1 MCVFLFLQEARI
13 AVEQIVI
20 PKGQP
25 AELLPRSLE
34 VIALQ
39 VKLVEGYQLATEKV
53 GAEVNIRLR
62 ILPTQLNVKTSDP
75 VYNEEAESEFEEDE
89 EFDSDVEDLGISIA
103 GGTSPGRLPIL
114 PEWSMASRYFMY
126 IHLNTYWNKQENYCS
141 QINTTGSDVLSQVQL
156 ENFLLLKKTW
166 LRKHGDRGTHRT
178 SNLNEF
184 QFDGFFYFAVRHILE
199 LHFEILEC
207 IHV

>member
-1 MCVFLFLQEARI
+1 MRWNPFDLDKKKIYKFVSFLTQFCVFLFLQEARI

-89 EFDSDVEDLGISIA
+89 EFDSDVEDLGVSIA

-114 PEWSMASRYFMY
+114 PE
-126 IHLNTYWNKQENYCS
+126 
-141 QINTTGSDVLSQVQL
+141 
-156 ENFLLLKKTW
+156 
-166 LRKHGDRGTHRT
+166 
-178 SNLNEF
+178 
-184 QFDGFFYFAVRHILE
+184 
-199 LHFEILEC
+199 
-207 IHV
+207 

>member
-1 MCVFLFLQEARI
+1 MRWNPFDLDKKKIYEFVAFLTQFCDFLFLQEARI

-53 GAEVNIRLR
+53 GTEVNIRLR

-89 EFDSDVEDLGISIA
+89 EFDSDVEDLGVSIA

-114 PEWSMASRYFMY
+114 PE
-126 IHLNTYWNKQENYCS
+126 
-141 QINTTGSDVLSQVQL
+141 
-156 ENFLLLKKTW
+156 
-166 LRKHGDRGTHRT
+166 
-178 SNLNEF
+178 
-184 QFDGFFYFAVRHILE
+184 
-199 LHFEILEC
+199 
-207 IHV
+207 

>member
-114 PEWSMASRYFMY
+114 PE
-126 IHLNTYWNKQENYCS
+126 
-141 QINTTGSDVLSQVQL
+141 
-156 ENFLLLKKTW
+156 
-166 LRKHGDRGTHRT
+166 
-178 SNLNEF
+178 
-184 QFDGFFYFAVRHILE
+184 
-199 LHFEILEC
+199 
-207 IHV
+207 